1 MKYFKF
7 KKNIGKEIKKS
18 SIHESSI
25 WDCIHWILS
34 KLIPKANP
42 DFEKKYK
49 NIDTWYI
56 EYDDEKHFTTKEIGI
71 DKDGNVIVKAPFY
84 NNFGL
89 WVDSDMKYEDYLSY
103 DICVITKN
111 DFNLLWNLPIIDLDT
126 GM

>member
-7 KKNIGKEIKKS
+7 KNNRGKESKKNP
-18 SIHESSI
+18 IHESSI
-25 WDCIHWILS
+25 WNCINWILS

-49 NIDTWYI
+49 SVHTWYI

-71 DKDGNVIVKAPFY
+71 DKDGNVIVKAPF
-84 NNFGL
+84 NNNLGL

-103 DICVITKN
+103 EICTITKN
-111 DFNLLWNLPIIDLDT
+111 DFILLWNTPIA
-126 GM
+126 